1 LGWLNGIKGGPD
13 GDLAQSFELA
23 LSKDVQGTDLDT
35 FKRWLERTR
44 RYSFYL

>member
-1 LGWLNGIKGGPD
+1 VGPD
-13 GDLAQSFELA
+13 KDLAQSIETA
-23 LSKDVQGTDLDT
+23 LNDDIQGTDLDT